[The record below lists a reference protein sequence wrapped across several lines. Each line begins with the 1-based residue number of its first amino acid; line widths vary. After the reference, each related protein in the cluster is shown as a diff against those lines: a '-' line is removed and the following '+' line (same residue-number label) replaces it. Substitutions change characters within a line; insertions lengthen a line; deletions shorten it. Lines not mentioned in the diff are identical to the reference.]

1 MRNPFKRKKQ
11 PQVAP
16 QNDQDDN
23 QSAAVVTK
31 QASEIEA
38 TEGKLLVMGRESIFS
53 SEVIDYAIDMARR
66 MSFEII
72 ALNSAPLSCDAF
84 GLLSDSQKKLCKE
97 FQSISEQNAMAFQR
111 QAEAAGIPF
120 THVVKYDEP
129 EKALASVQKEYG
141 NIEFVISEPQA
152 PAITDQATQSNRP
165 RNEVLVYSMI

>member
-1 MRNPFKRKKQ
+1 MRNPFRRKKQ

-16 QNDQDDN
+16 QNDQDGN
-23 QSAAVVTK
+23 KRAAVVSK
-31 QASEIEA
+31 AAPEIET
-38 TEGKLLVMGRESIFS
+38 TEGKLLVMGREGAFS
-53 SEVIDYAIDMARR
+53 SEVIDYAIDMAQR

-84 GLLSDSQKKLCKE
+84 SLLSDSQKKLCEE
-97 FQSISEQNAMAFQR
+97 FQSIAEQNAMAFQS

-129 EKALASVQKEYG
+129 EKALASVQREYG

-165 RNEVLVYSMI
+165 RKEVLVYSMI